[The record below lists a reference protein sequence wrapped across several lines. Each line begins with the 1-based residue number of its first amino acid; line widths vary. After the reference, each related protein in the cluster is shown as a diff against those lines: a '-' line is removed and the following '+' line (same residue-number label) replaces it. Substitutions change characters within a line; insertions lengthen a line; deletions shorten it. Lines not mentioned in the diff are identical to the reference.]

1 VTYFT
6 ENYEKL
12 LEGFIDSIRKYS
24 NRKCLLYTINYTSEL
39 ITNLDE
45 QFIVRRLDLPK
56 GDLDVNGRDITVL
69 SSKPII
75 LSDAI
80 NYLSDTKFVY
90 IDTDVYLTNVSD
102 DLGNFFDEIENY
114 PLMNSHVHDRLYAND
129 ILPTREWVST
139 LDILS
144 EVTNIPIRIFPR
156 RKCNVILFDKNSRWF
171 FEEQMEIYNKYKNT
185 KPGIFR
191 LHDED
196 SANILLSKYE
206 LKKSLPL
213 IDMEESPFLDMQKIK
228 NYSYN
233 ISLISEHVKLPKNEN
248 EIYIFHGFK
257 DFEFYKKIREN
268 YGKTVLCEDDF
279 LVNFKNNTL
288 FFQRNSFLTGKKI
301 EDTVNFVVRNSEK
314 KEILNLQ
321 NQKIFNYWTF
331 FISDIN
337 LHHGKY
343 YIDIIEKNKNRI
355 ILKTILE
362 I

>member
-1 VTYFT
+1 
-6 ENYEKL
+6 
-12 LEGFIDSIRKYS
+12 
-24 NRKCLLYTINYTSEL
+24 
-39 ITNLDE
+39 
-45 QFIVRRLDLPK
+45 
-56 GDLDVNGRDITVL
+56 
-69 SSKPII
+69 
-75 LSDAI
+75 
-80 NYLSDTKFVY
+80 
-90 IDTDVYLTNVSD
+90 
-102 DLGNFFDEIENY
+102 
-114 PLMNSHVHDRLYAND
+114 
-129 ILPTREWVST
+129 
-139 LDILS
+139 
-144 EVTNIPIRIFPR
+144 
-156 RKCNVILFDKNSRWF
+156 
-171 FEEQMEIYNKYKNT
+171 
-185 KPGIFR
+185 
-191 LHDED
+191 
-196 SANILLSKYE
+196 
-206 LKKSLPL
+206 
-213 IDMEESPFLDMQKIK
+213 MEESPFLDMQKIK